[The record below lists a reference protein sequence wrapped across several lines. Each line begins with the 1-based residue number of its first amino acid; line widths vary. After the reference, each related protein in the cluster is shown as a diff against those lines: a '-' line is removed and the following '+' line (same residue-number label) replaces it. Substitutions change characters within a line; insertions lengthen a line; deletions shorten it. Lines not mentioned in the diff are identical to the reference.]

1 MDGIKGL
8 LQKIC
13 KSPFMLYKKD
23 IVKMKWLAVGKHIRE
38 LFIKLIE

>member
-1 MDGIKGL
+1 MDRIKGL

-13 KSPFMLYKKD
+13 KSPFMLYKKYN
-23 IVKMKWLAVGKHIRE
+23 VKMIWLAADKYTRE

>member
-1 MDGIKGL
+1 MDRIKGL

-23 IVKMKWLAVGKHIRE
+23 NVKMKWLAAGKHIRE